1 MADVGLTGTIAPLGT
16 GTFPTHRDTLTEG
29 GYRAVADAAAR
40 DAIPTL
46 HRKEGMLVYTQD
58 SNTRYILG
66 AGLTNGDWTIDTSGG
81 GTFTAPTGTGFMTV
95 TSSAMDA
102 AGTANIR
109 YTGGKFQ
116 TDGNVQWN
124 NSSITGDLAWT
135 PTSSNKTLTLPDATD
150 TLVGKAT
157 SDVFTNK
164 TYSLSGTGNVFTDTS
179 IAQYDLVMANS
190 TPVFRRFAKGSNS
203 TLLGV
208 SSGGVVQYAAAT
220 VAQGGTG
227 LTSIPGSA
235 NEVIINNATTAY
247 GAATNVTAGT
257 GFIGIGSGTLATTG
271 VIRLPYNN
279 APDALT
285 DVPLFTHMSSGGTN
299 VRSIVSADQDIVY
312 FGGDTQR
319 TSTKTWDISRI
330 AGQSASTMLAGGSF
344 ILHCVS
350 NAVEALK
357 PITGSSGTASVF
369 GVHGVG
375 TQAMADS
382 HQLSVAASVYKY
394 HTIVTTGANTVGEKD
409 LQLPSAGS
417 DLISYTKTIKCD
429 CTGFGVRVRNA
440 SGTTVSIGVGKT
452 AMVLVWSGGV
462 HRITADSP

>member
-164 TYSLSGTGNVFTDTS
+164 TYSLSGTGNVLTDTS

-227 LTSIPGSA
+227 LTSMPGSA
-235 NEVIINNATTAY
+235 TEVIVNSGGTTY
-247 GAATNVTAGT
+247 GSAPNVTAGS
-257 GFIGIGSGTLATTG
+257 GFIGIGATPSTTG
-271 VIRLPYNN
+271 SLRLPYNA

-285 DVPLFTHMSSGGTN
+285 DVPIVTAYASGGVN
-299 VRSIVSADQDIVY
+299 IRSIVSVDQDIIY

-319 TSTKTWDISRI
+319 TSTKTWDLTRV
-330 AGQSASTMLAGGSF
+330 AGQTASAMLAGGSF
-344 ILHCVS
+344 ILSCTT
-350 NAVEALK
+350 AAIECFK
-357 PITGSSGTASVF
+357 PVTGSSASASVF
-369 GVHGVG
+369 GVHGTGV
-375 TQAMADS
+375 QAMADAN
-382 HQLSVAASVYKY
+382 QTAASTVYKY
-394 HTIVTTGANTVGEKD
+394 GTIQCTSGTISATRELTLPTATTDATAYFKIIWNNMLQSVTIKTGGANTVTIA
-409 LQLPSAGS
+409 AGKWA
-417 DLISYTKTIKCD
+417 IVHVNP
-429 CTGFGVRVRNA
+429 TG
-440 SGTTVSIGVGKT
+440 T
-452 AMVLVWSGGV
+452 GGV
-462 HRITADSP
+462 FRVTPDT